1 MSLYLLKYHKA
12 LSGFVIQPIIDAS
25 LLFNKINENICSY
38 FVTSVFGLHF
48 EANDA
53 EKKSANRLK
62 RIMVNSLCVCF
73 QSLCTDMNFSL
84 RIFFIF
90 KYRTII
96 FIYIYIYI
104 ISV

>member
-1 MSLYLLKYHKA
+1 MKLHTQQEMSLYLLKYHKA

-53 EKKSANRLK
+53 EKKVCKQIKKNNGK
-62 RIMVNSLCVCF
+62 FCVCVF
-73 QSLCTDMNFSL
+73 LIALHRYEFP
-84 RIFFIF
+84 F
-90 KYRTII
+90 KNL
-96 FIYIYIYI
+96 FHL
-104 ISV
+104 